1 MSYWMSDE
9 KIPVEQKSVRIPSE
23 NGLEYIA
30 GQEIRLRIDSN
41 SVRFFNPKQTYLEF
55 NVKIKLPTGTISG
68 STTKGN
74 IYPTRLQLDA
84 ETGGQSLCRN
94 IRISDGQGNELESI
108 ENYNTMVAMKYDYDT
123 NDSMR
128 NVRALTE
135 GSTTHNTN
143 HRATSGGTKSTCNT
157 ARNNPYIQDDNAS
170 TLVTNTPLSDSSFI
184 NCKCT
189 LPLHTG
195 IFSNDKIFPN
205 YLLNNGMFITILLED
220 NNRVFRQLDTAMR
233 YRRLDANPVLFGKT
247 ALGASIPLNGSFN
260 EIYLETRNSQ
270 HTSVQQCPFVVGE
283 SIGFQRFIAGN
294 ASIAVFQSASGVPT
308 IKEITVTGGKI
319 KLELN
324 ASVELDGEGLE
335 SAYADPVY
343 VYSTS
348 VEDAPSYEPTYL
360 VSDVNLICEVVE
372 MPSGTLD
379 TKIAAMMKEPEGMV
393 YDFMSVT
400 NYKHSLLAS
409 DRVAN
414 VRIPINER
422 RSKAIFVIP
431 TDATV
436 YTSKQNINA
445 SDTYKINK
453 TEAIDKPDYYLRS
466 NRSSFEGISDFA
478 SSYVWNYDQKLQPN
492 RPISLSKVSN
502 SYSIDAQHL
511 IELDKALGAIG
522 VSNPSFQRFN
532 QNFIIGRAL
541 AIGKNKVYDG
551 VNKDFMLQLNYNEA
565 TSPSKQK
572 LLMTFNYHI
581 RRLIFSGSDVRVE
594 I

>member
-23 NGLEYIA
+23 NGLEYTA
-30 GQEIRLRIDSN
+30 GQEIRLRIDPN

-55 NVKIKLPTGTISG
+55 NVKIRLPTGTISG
-68 STTKGN
+68 SQTIGN

-123 NDSMR
+123 NDSIR

-135 GSTTHNTN
+135 GATAYNSN
-143 HRATSGGTKSTCNT
+143 HRGTRGGSKPAANTC
-157 ARNNPYIQDDNAS
+157 RNNPYIQDDNTS
-170 TLVTNTPLSDSSFI
+170 TTSTTTALSDSGFI

-195 IFSNDKIFPN
+195 IFSNDKVFPN
-205 YLLNNGMFITILLED
+205 YLLNNGLMITILLED
-220 NNRVFRQLDTAMR
+220 NNRVFRQLDTTMR
-233 YRRLDANPVLFGKT
+233 YRRLNANPMLLGRSS
-247 ALGASIPLNGSFN
+247 AGASIVNNGSFN
-260 EIYLETRNSQ
+260 EVYLTTNQSQ
-270 HTSVQQCPFVVGE
+270 HTSVQQCPFAVGE
-283 SIGFQRFIAGN
+283 AIGFHRFEDNG
-294 ASIAVFQSASGVPT
+294 SVAVFQSASGVPT
-308 IKEITVTGGKI
+308 IKEISMSAGKI
-319 KLELN
+319 KLEFN
-324 ASVELDGEGLE
+324 ASVELDGKGL
-335 SAYADPVY
+335 DPLGNASVY
-343 VYSTS
+343 LYSRS
-348 VEDAPSYEPTYL
+348 VNDAPSYDPSYL
-360 VSDVNLICEVVE
+360 VSDVNLICEVVD
-372 MPSGTLD
+372 MPNGTLD

-414 VRIPINER
+414 IRIPINER
-422 RSKAIFVIP
+422 RSKALFCIP

-436 YTSKQNINA
+436 YTSKENINA
-445 SDTYKINK
+445 SNTYKINK
-453 TEAIDKPDYYLRS
+453 DEEYTIRDYYLRS
-466 NRSSFEGISDFA
+466 NRSGLEGISDRIT
-478 SSYVWNYDQKLQPN
+478 SYQLQYDGRLQPN
-492 RPISLSKVSN
+492 RLVPLSKVST

-522 VSNPSFQRFN
+522 VSNPSFQRFS
-532 QNFIIGRAL
+532 QNFMIGRAL

-551 VNKDFMLQLNYNEA
+551 VNKDFMLQVNYNETDA
-565 TSPSKQK
+565 PTKPK
-572 LLMTFNYHI
+572 LWMCFNFHI
-581 RRLIFSGSDVRVE
+581 RRLIFSGADVRVE